1 MKVYFVNKTYD
12 SFGGNDCDPLKAFST
27 LDKAKKYCETLP
39 ERNGRK
45 RIEVF
50 DIDESTYAACM
61 RCEYAITTFEV
72 EF

>member
-1 MKVYFVNKTYD
+1 MKVYFVNETYD

-27 LDKAKKYCETLP
+27 LDKAKKYCKTLP
-39 ERNGRK
+39 KIQNHK

-50 DIDESTYAACM
+50 DIGESTYAAWE